1 MADNELTDEE
11 KREAQAEKL
20 RQLEALLGGMS
31 NEDIAKLLLNKSLAK
46 LALLIEDDMAT
57 AADYNV
63 VRQFLK
69 DNNIGIVPTRT
80 NVAGQLQAKLDAAAA
95 RRNQTKGVINVD
107 ELDNVDVSDFMAR
120 H

>member
-1 MADNELTDEE
+1 MADEITNED
-11 KREAQAEKL
+11 KL
-20 RQLEALLGGMS
+20 KQLEALLGGMS
-31 NEDIAKLLLNKSLAK
+31 NEEIAKLLLNKTLAK

-69 DNNIGIVPTRT
+69 DNNIGITPTRT
-80 NVAGQLQAKLDAAAA
+80 NAAGKLKAKLDEAAAKRGA
-95 RRNQTKGVINVD
+95 TPGIIAVD
-107 ELDNVDVSDFMAR
+107 ELDNVDISDFMQR

>member
-1 MADNELTDEE
+1 MSEDTNDD
-11 KREAQAEKL
+11 KL
-20 RQLEALLGGMS
+20 KQLEALLGGMS
-31 NEDIAKLLLNKSLAK
+31 NEEIAKLLLNKTLAK

-69 DNNIGIVPTRT
+69 DNNIGITPTRT
-80 NVAGQLQAKLDAAAA
+80 NAAGKLQEKLDEAAK
-95 RRNQTKGVINVD
+95 RRGQVQGIIPVE

>member
-1 MADNELTDEE
+1 MAEETTNED
-11 KREAQAEKL
+11 KL
-20 RQLEALLGGMS
+20 KQLEALLGGMS
-31 NEDIAKLLLNKSLAK
+31 NEEIAKLLLNKTLAK

-69 DNNIGIVPTRT
+69 DNNIGITPTRT
-80 NVAGQLQAKLDAAAA
+80 NVAGKLEAKLKEAAA
-95 RRNQTKGVINVD
+95 RRDQVKGIIPVD
-107 ELDNVDVSDFMAR
+107 DLDNVDVSDFIQR